1 MAEGA
6 PLLREY
12 VGKTCI
18 QGSNPCDSASEMFAK
33 VRIGP
38 VKAPQTQCLRGFLVC
53 DGSLTA
59 QQRYPDA

>member
-18 QGSNPCDSASEMFAK
+18 QGSNPCGSANQ
-33 VRIGP
+33 R
-38 VKAPQTQCLRGFLVC
+38 QTPRGLLKEARRGYQKKRLR
-53 DGSLTA
+53 
-59 QQRYPDA
+59 